1 MYVFIRKQN
10 QKNFHHMYVT
20 DNIASEYT
28 NSLVVT
34 RVRFLQVFDWDYI
47 TSNDEIGEVQVI
59 NVSPFVTNTEIN
71 PFELYK

>member
-1 MYVFIRKQN
+1 
-10 QKNFHHMYVT
+10 MYVT